1 MNELELLIIACAK
14 SYMHNSSLEQSIDL
28 QQEKWQKVFKIACE
42 QRLLPVVYEKVC
54 HEPSFLKN
62 DDKVKKYWRQ
72 MSIMS
77 IVEQINK
84 SNAFLSLYQKI
95 EEENLECL
103 VTKGL
108 ILRELYRKKEWRTSG
123 DEDILVNKKDF
134 KKLHRIL
141 IENDYR
147 VLNNAYIDDLEVVV
161 YDNYRNGLHLEVHRV
176 LFGKNTPY
184 HYLNDFFK
192 DVFKT
197 KNKIVI
203 ENNKIQVMNPQL
215 QLLYLIC
222 HAFKHFVNMGVGLR
236 QIMDIGMYSQKYYQ
250 VINWDKLFDD
260 VNKFNGYEFV
270 CCIYMILNDYLDIT
284 YEKINF
290 PLEKIDMKID
300 YLPFLKDIFK
310 GGIYGKAI
318 KKRTYSHLMTSQL
331 LDGKKSG
338 LTFRIFFPT
347 VDKLK
352 QSYPI
357 LNKHPYLIFY
367 IWIKR
372 AIRFIKRYYN
382 DHGKDNINIKK
393 IISENNERI
402 NLLKKYKIIR

>member
-1 MNELELLIIACAK
+1 MNEVELLLMKCAK
-14 SYMHNSSLEQSIDL
+14 CYMHNQQLNEMIHFD
-28 QQEKWQKVFKIACE
+28 QEKWEKLYQLAGE
-42 QRLLPVVYEKVC
+42 QRLLPVVYEIVC
-54 HEPSFLKN
+54 HDNSFLKN
-62 DDKVKKYWRQ
+62 EAAFNNYWRKI
-72 MSIMS
+72 SITS
-77 IVEQINK
+77 IVDQINK
-84 SNAFLSLYQKI
+84 SNAFLSLYQKF
-95 EEENLECL
+95 EENNLDCI

-108 ILRELYRKKEWRTSG
+108 ILRELYQKKEWRTSG

-134 KKLHRIL
+134 KQLHQIL
-141 IENDYR
+141 IENDYQ

-161 YDNYRNGLHLEVHRV
+161 YDNYRNGLHLEVHQV

-192 DVFKT
+192 DVFK
-197 KNKIVI
+197 KKDKIVI
-203 ENNKIQVMNPQL
+203 DNSQIQVMEPQL

-236 QIMDIGMYSQKYYQ
+236 QIMDIGMYSQKYHQ
-250 VINWDKLFDD
+250 VIDWDKLFED
-260 VNKFNGYEFV
+260 VAKFNGYEFV
-270 CCIYMILNDYLDIT
+270 CCIYMILNDYLNIT
-284 YEKINF
+284 YEKLNF

-300 YLPFLKDIFK
+300 YLPLLKDIFK

-318 KKRTYSHLMTSQL
+318 KKRTYSHLATSQL

-347 VDKLK
+347 VGKLK

-357 LNKHPYLIFY
+357 LNKHPYLILY
-367 IWIKR
+367 VWIKR
-372 AIRFIKRYYN
+372 GLRFIKRYHS
-382 DHGKDNINIKK
+382 DHSEDNVNIKK
-393 IISENNERI
+393 IIDENNERI